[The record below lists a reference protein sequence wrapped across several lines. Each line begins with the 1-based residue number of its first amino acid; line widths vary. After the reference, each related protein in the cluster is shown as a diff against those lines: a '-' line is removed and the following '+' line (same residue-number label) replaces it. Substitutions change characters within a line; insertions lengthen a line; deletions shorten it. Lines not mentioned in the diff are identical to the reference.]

1 MRAVSPSL
9 VRTVVAV
16 STGWSCSAPRSTPDS
31 ASVTVNDTNRFISAS
46 RASGDNAPTSLPSML
61 DMSR

>member
-16 STGWSCSAPRSTPDS
+16 SAAGAAPHPEHARLGERDGERDEPVHQCL
-31 ASVTVNDTNRFISAS
+31 ACL
-46 RASGDNAPTSLPSML
+46 GDNAPTSLPSML